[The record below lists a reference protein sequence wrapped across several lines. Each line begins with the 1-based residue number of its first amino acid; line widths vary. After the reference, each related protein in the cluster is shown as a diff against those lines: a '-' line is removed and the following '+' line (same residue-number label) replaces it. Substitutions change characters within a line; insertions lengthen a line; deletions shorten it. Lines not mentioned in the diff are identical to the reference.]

1 MLDQFREFKIRHGYS
16 SNFTLLLA
24 RKPRTFAEAFSRL
37 LDMQNDKRESLQ
49 DVDAGQIQGK
59 PD

>member
-1 MLDQFREFKIRHGYS
+1 MDVLRILPYYWQE
-16 SNFTLLLA
+16 N
-24 RKPRTFAEAFSRL
+24 PRTFAEAFSRL